1 MIRYKSIKKEAA
13 VERIIEKSRFIAYIR
28 PVNSR
33 EEALGFFDE
42 IRSLHKTATHNV
54 PAYIIGE
61 NSQLQWTSDDGE
73 PQGSSGPPILQM
85 LLKESITNVA
95 VIVTRYFGGIK
106 LGTGGL
112 VRAYTGVAKAALLEA
127 GICDVKEVN
136 TLSVKLD
143 YSHLGKIQNLA
154 ESGVFTVG
162 EIVYEDKITVDLIME
177 PEMMEETITIIG
189 NLTGGQYEEVGL
201 RQELM
206 RGREIIPL

>member
-1 MIRYKSIKKEAA
+1 MIRYKSIKKEAT
-13 VERIIEKSRFIAYIR
+13 VENIIEKSRFIAHIR
-28 PVNSR
+28 PAESKD
-33 EEALGFFDE
+33 EAISFFDE

-54 PAYIIGE
+54 PAYVIGE

-73 PQGSSGPPILQM
+73 PQGTSGPPILQM
-85 LLKESITNVA
+85 LLKEGVTNVA

-112 VRAYTGVAKAALLEA
+112 VRAYTGVAKAALVEA

-154 ESGVFTVG
+154 DGNIFTIG
-162 EIVYEDKITVDLIME
+162 NIIYEDKITIDLIME
-177 PEMMEETITIIG
+177 PEMLQETMAIVA
-189 NLTGGQYEEVGL
+189 NLTGGQFEEVGL
-201 RQELM
+201 KQELM
-206 RGREIIPL
+206 